1 MKLASVEIE
10 NFRAIEKLTLALDP
24 RLTVLHGANAHGKTS
39 VLGAIAAGLG
49 AILHQLS
56 SVFERGF
63 LDTDLRAGALD
74 SSVVLNA
81 VDGISRSLTVTRAQ
95 PVPGLGM
102 VGPIR
107 VSSRTAIPGQPARGH
122 ASALKDKGDEIFSD
136 HNGERP
142 TDLPIF
148 AFYDTDRVIFDRT
161 ERWPDIKKEL
171 ARYNAFEGALSS
183 RTNFQG
189 LFEWFYRKENEE
201 LREQR
206 ARRDFGY
213 RLADLSSV
221 RHAISSMLD
230 DVSDPHMEM
239 DPPRFMVSIGTGP
252 DSEKLALDQLS
263 GGYRAVLALTA
274 DLAWRM
280 AQGNPHLDDP
290 LESDAIVLIDEV
302 DLHLHPSWQQRILN
316 DLARTFQNAQFVV
329 STHSPQVLTTVRP
342 EHIVELHREEDGRVV
357 AGSPASATYGAE
369 AGDVLSSVMGTNQR
383 PSGNKFTDTLERYM
397 RLVGDGEGESE
408 AALALRKELED
419 ISPRDHALDRA
430 DVEIRRSALL
440 SRMGKST

>member
-49 AILHQLS
+49 AIPDLLS
-56 SVFERGF
+56 GVFERGF

-81 VDGISRSLTVTRAQ
+81 VDGISWSGMVTR
-95 PVPGLGM
+95 
-102 VGPIR
+102 
-107 VSSRTAIPGQPARGH
+107 GQPGRGYV
-122 ASALKDKGDEIFSD
+122 SALRDKMDEIFSD
-136 HNGERP
+136 CNEGRTVE
-142 TDLPIF
+142 LPIV

-161 ERWPDIKKEL
+161 ERWFDFKKEFT
-171 ARYNAFEGALSS
+171 RYSAFEGALSS

-189 LFEWFYRKENEE
+189 LFEWVYFKENEE

-206 ARRDFGY
+206 ERCDFGY

-221 RHAISSMLD
+221 RRAISSMLD

-239 DPPRFMVSIGTGP
+239 DPPRFMVSVATGRNG
-252 DSEKLALDQLS
+252 EKLALDQLS
-263 GGYRAVLALTA
+263 GGYRAVLALAA

-290 LESDAIVLIDEV
+290 LESEAIVLIDEV

-316 DLARTFQNAQFVV
+316 DLSRTFPNAQFVV
-329 STHSPQVLTTVRP
+329 STHSPQVLTTVGP
-342 EHIVELHREEDGRVV
+342 EHIVELYRGEDGRVA

-369 AGDVLSSVMGTNQR
+369 AGDVLTSVMRVDER
-383 PSGNKFTDTLERYM
+383 PENGFKIALDGYR
-397 RLVGDGEGESE
+397 RLVSNGDGESPK
-408 AALALRKELED
+408 ARDIRKQLERM
-419 ISPRDHALDRA
+419 SPHDPALDRA
-430 DVEIRRSALL
+430 DLEIRKRKLFKKMAESE
-440 SRMGKST
+440 

>member
-10 NFRAIEKLTLALDP
+10 NFRAIEKLPLALDP
-24 RLTVLHGANAHGKTS
+24 RLTVLHGPNAHGKTS

-49 AILHQLS
+49 AIPYLFS
-56 SVFERGF
+56 RVTERRF
-63 LDTDLRAGALD
+63 LDTDLRVGVSDGLF
-74 SSVVLNA
+74 VNLTT
-81 VDGISRSLTVTRAQ
+81 VDGISWSATLTR
-95 PVPGLGM
+95 G
-102 VGPIR
+102 R
-107 VSSRTAIPGQPARGH
+107 PAREYT
-122 ASALKDKGDEIFSD
+122 SALKDKADEIQSD
-136 HNGERP
+136 HNGERSAEF
-142 TDLPIF
+142 PIV

-161 ERWPDIKKEL
+161 EQRSDFKKEFT
-171 ARYNAFEGALSS
+171 RYDAFEGALSS

-221 RHAISSMLD
+221 RDAISSMLN

-239 DPPRFMVSIGTGP
+239 DPPRFMVSIATGRN
-252 DSEKLALDQLS
+252 SEKLALDQLS
-263 GGYRAVLALTA
+263 GGYRAVLALAA

-290 LESDAIVLIDEV
+290 LESEAIVLIDEV

-316 DLARTFQNAQFVV
+316 DLVRTFPNAQFVV

-342 EHIVELHREEDGRVV
+342 KHIVELYRGEDGRVV
-357 AGSPASATYGAE
+357 AGSPASATFGAE

-383 PSGNKFTDTLERYM
+383 PPGNEFTKALDRYM
-397 RLVGDGEGESE
+397 RLIGNGEGESE
-408 AALALRKELED
+408 EALALRNKLKD
-419 ISPRDHALDRA
+419 LSPRDHALDRA
-430 DVEIRRSALL
+430 DVEIRRRALL
-440 SRMGKST
+440 ESMGKST

>member
-49 AILHQLS
+49 AIPDLLS
-56 SVFERGF
+56 GVFERGF
-63 LDTDLRAGALD
+63 LDTDPRAGALD

-81 VDGISRSLTVTRAQ
+81 VDGTSWSGTVTR
-95 PVPGLGM
+95 
-102 VGPIR
+102 
-107 VSSRTAIPGQPARGH
+107 GQPGRGYV
-122 ASALKDKGDEIFSD
+122 SALRDKMDEIFSAC
-136 HNGERP
+136 NEGRTVE
-142 TDLPIF
+142 LPIV
-148 AFYDTDRVIFDRT
+148 AAYDTDRVIFDRT
-161 ERWPDIKKEL
+161 ERWSDFKKEFT
-171 ARYNAFEGALSS
+171 RYDAFEGALSS

-189 LFEWFYRKENEE
+189 LFEWFYFKEDEE

-206 ARRDFGY
+206 ERCDFGY

-230 DVSDPHMEM
+230 DVSEPRMEM
-239 DPPRFMVSIGTGP
+239 NPPRFMVSIGTGRN
-252 DSEKLALDQLS
+252 SEKLALDQLS
-263 GGYRAVLALTA
+263 GGYRAVLALAA

-290 LESDAIVLIDEV
+290 LESEAIVLIDEV

-316 DLARTFQNAQFVV
+316 DLARTFPNVQFVV
-329 STHSPQVLTTVRP
+329 STHSPQVLTTVGP
-342 EHIVELHREEDGRVV
+342 EHIVELYRGEDGRVA

-369 AGDVLSSVMGTNQR
+369 AGDVLTSVMGTNQR
-383 PSGNKFTDTLERYM
+383 PSGNEFTDTLERYM

-408 AALALRKELED
+408 AALALRKKLEYL
-419 ISPRDHALDRA
+419 SPRDHALDRA

-440 SRMGKST
+440 ARMGKST